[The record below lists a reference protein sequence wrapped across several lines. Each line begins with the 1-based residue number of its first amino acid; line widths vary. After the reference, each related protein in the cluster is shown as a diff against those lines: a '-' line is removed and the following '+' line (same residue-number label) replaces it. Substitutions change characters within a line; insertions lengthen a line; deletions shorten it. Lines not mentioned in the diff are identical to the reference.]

1 MTKVQLIDVVSKNA
15 KLSKAGAA
23 KAIDAVFSGISKSL
37 KKGEKVTLVG
47 FGTFSISKRKARRG
61 RNPQTGS
68 EIKIPAARVPKFTA
82 GKALKK
88 AVK

>member
-15 KLSKAGAA
+15 KISKTAAA
-23 KAIDAVFSGISKSL
+23 KAVDIIFSGISKSL